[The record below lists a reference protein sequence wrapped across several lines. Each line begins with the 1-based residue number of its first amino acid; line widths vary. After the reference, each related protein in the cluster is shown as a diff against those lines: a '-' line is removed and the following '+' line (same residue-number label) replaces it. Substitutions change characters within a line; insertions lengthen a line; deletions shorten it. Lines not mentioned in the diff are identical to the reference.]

1 MKSPRKST
9 KRLDL
14 DTMLDS
20 ALSLFAQ
27 AAGGAAAPA
36 QGAPDGG
43 GLGGS
48 LQPLIF
54 FGIPLALAWFIL
66 LRPAQK
72 QEKERKKA
80 IYQIKRGDDVT
91 FAGGLLGTVAGI
103 KEKNPGTPSDNDEIT
118 VKVIDSKLRVL
129 RSSIYA
135 IVPASEE
142 SKDTVTA

>member
-1 MKSPRKST
+1 MKSPRKFT

-36 QGAPDGG
+36 QGAPEGG
-43 GLGGS
+43 MGAS

-54 FGIPLALAWFIL
+54 FGIPLLLAWFIL

-80 IYQIKRGDDVT
+80 IYLIKRGDDVT

-103 KEKNPGTPSDNDEIT
+103 KEKNPGTPGDNDEIT

>member
-1 MKSPRKST
+1 
-9 KRLDL
+9 
-14 DTMLDS
+14 MLDS

-27 AAGGAAAPA
+27 AAGGGAAPA
-36 QGAPDGG
+36 QGAPEGG
-43 GLGGS
+43 GMAA

-54 FGIPLALAWFIL
+54 FGIPLLLAWFIL

-80 IYQIKRGDDVT
+80 IYLIKRGDEVT
-91 FAGGLLGTVAGI
+91 FAGGILGTVAGI
-103 KEKNPGTPSDNDEIT
+103 KEKVAGTPGDNDEIT
-118 VKVIDSKLRVL
+118 VKVLESKLRVL

-142 SKDTVTA
+142 SKEPASA

>member
-27 AAGGAAAPA
+27 AAGGGAAPA
-36 QGAPDGG
+36 QGAPEG
-43 GLGGS
+43 GLGGMA
-48 LQPLIF
+48 QPLIM

-80 IYQIKRGDDVT
+80 IYQLKRGDEVA
-91 FAGGLLGTVAGI
+91 FAAGLLGTVAAI
-103 KEKNPGTPSDNDEIT
+103 KEKVPGTPGDNDEIT

-129 RSSIYA
+129 RSSINA